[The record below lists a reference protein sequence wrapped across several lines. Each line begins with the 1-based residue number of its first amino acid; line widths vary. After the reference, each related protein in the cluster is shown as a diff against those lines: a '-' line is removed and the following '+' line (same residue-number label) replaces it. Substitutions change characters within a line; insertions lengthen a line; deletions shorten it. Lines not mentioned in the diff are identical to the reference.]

1 MFDIGREFAAG
12 AAALIVLAMSECRQT
27 ALGFSSP
34 SFPPALTFSFSF
46 APPQPFSFLSP
57 APGKLS
63 VMDHYRAARG
73 GGRGWEGR
81 ERKETVMPN

>member
-1 MFDIGREFAAG
+1 MFEMGREFAGG

-27 ALGFSSP
+27 APGFSSP
-34 SFPPALTFSFSF
+34 SFPPALTFSF
-46 APPQPFSFLSP
+46 APPQPLSFLST

-63 VMDHYRAARG
+63 VMDHYRAAWG

-81 ERKETVMPN
+81 ERKKTEMPN